1 LTAQRG
7 RPSGVEFPMVGG
19 NPPKTGEAYP
29 NRAGRPIVTTFCR
42 STGKVGGKRFA
53 PDKAFLEKRPPVFRK
68 P

>member
-1 LTAQRG
+1 
-7 RPSGVEFPMVGG
+7 MVGG